1 MSTHASDLHLT
12 DEHAVHEH
20 PGERTYIK
28 VAIFLAIVTVAEVA
42 IYYIESLDSI
52 LVPALIIMSI
62 VKFLFVVSFF
72 MHLKFDD
79 RRFAWTFGL
88 ALLVS
93 LSIVIALD
101 VLEHTNAISYA
112 SDFLTGGH

>member
-1 MSTHASDLHLT
+1 MSTHSAELHHDT
-12 DEHAVHEH
+12 AHDH

-28 VAIFLAIVTVAEVA
+28 VAVLLAIITIVEVA

-79 RRFAWTFGL
+79 RRLAWTFGL
-88 ALLVS
+88 AMILT
-93 LSIVIALD
+93 LSVVLALD
-101 VLEHTNAISYA
+101 VLEHTHTIDYA
-112 SDFLTGGH
+112 GNFLTGGH